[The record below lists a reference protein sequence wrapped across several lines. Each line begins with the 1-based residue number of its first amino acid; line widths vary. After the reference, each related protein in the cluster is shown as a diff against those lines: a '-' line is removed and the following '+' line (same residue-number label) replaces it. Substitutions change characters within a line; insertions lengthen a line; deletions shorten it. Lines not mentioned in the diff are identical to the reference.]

1 MKKERIIALSLI
13 VFVLSLLAVY
23 RAASSP
29 SMNDSQL
36 QPATAKKSPEKITAS
51 PKDIKEKISIYV
63 FVGWMWLSIFTLI
76 YFLKQK
82 IKEEDRIFSYK
93 DSS

>member
-1 MKKERIIALSLI
+1 MKKEGITALFLI

-23 RAASSP
+23 GAASSP
-29 SMNDSQL
+29 SMNSSLFQD
-36 QPATAKKSPEKITAS
+36 AAAKKIPEEITAS
-51 PKDIKEKISIYV
+51 PKDIKEKVSIYV